1 MPVHDIDLF
10 YSMILLFFKC
20 KLDLKTTF
28 NWKSKCFPKLEQKQ
42 NIGCLIE
49 DKRNIKEKS
58 SKIQYKNK

>member
-1 MPVHDIDLF
+1 MQTR
-10 YSMILLFFKC
+10 SKNA
-20 KLDLKTTF
+20 F

-49 DKRNIKEKS
+49 HKRNIKEKS